1 MTERAEYLPVFLMAR
16 QDLSHRLGV
25 SSDSISLARVEKVE
39 WPDTSLGNPQPG
51 GLYAQMLVPG
61 FKLTLEAHGQSYLYH
76 TSQDRVVLA
85 GQG

>member
-1 MTERAEYLPVFLMAR
+1 MTVRAEYLPVLLMAR
-16 QDLSHRLGV
+16 QDLSHRLGI
-25 SSDSISLARVEKVE
+25 SSDSIRLARMEKVG

-61 FKLTLEAHGQSYLYH
+61 FKLTLEALAQCYLYH
-76 TSQDRVVLA
+76 TSRDRVVLA